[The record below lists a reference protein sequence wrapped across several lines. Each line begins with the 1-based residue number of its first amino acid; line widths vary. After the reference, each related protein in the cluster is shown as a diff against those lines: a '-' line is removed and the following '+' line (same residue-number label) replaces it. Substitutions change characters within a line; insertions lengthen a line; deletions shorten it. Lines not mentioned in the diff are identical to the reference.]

1 VSGWPVVVAGASA
14 LGRRRAAPAT
24 GRPARGGRRWGR
36 EGDAGPA
43 RRCGAE
49 PVTGTTTAAVRGWGA
64 KAVVAD

>member
-14 LGRRRAAPAT
+14 LGRRRAA
-24 GRPARGGRRWGR
+24 PARGGRRWGR

-49 PVTGTTTAAVRGWGA
+49 PVTGTTTAVVRGWGA